1 MRLFFCFKTKHL
13 TDITVFFTGI
23 YIFAPCLFRTREMEQ
38 LQIDKMLDEKGYI
51 EETIDPSLKL
61 VEEIKRLKKEKNAV
75 ILSHFYVEGELQ
87 DIADYVG
94 DSLGLAQAAA
104 KVDADIIVFVGVHF
118 MAETAKIINPDKKV
132 ILPDLKASCSL
143 AESAPAE
150 EFAAFKAKYPDHKV
164 ITYVN
169 ATAALKTMS
178 DIVCTSANAQKIVDS
193 FPKDEKLIFAPD
205 KNLGNYINSITGR
218 SMVLWDGACMVH
230 EQYSVEKIVDLMDA
244 HPDAEFIAHPECE
257 KPVLLLAKHIGST
270 TALLNYV
277 QSSDAKKFIVATES
291 GILHQMT
298 KACPDKVF
306 IPAPSNDST
315 CACNDCEYMKLN
327 SLQKLYICLKH
338 EQPEVTLPQEVIEK
352 ARIPIQRM
360 LEISK

>member
-1 MRLFFCFKTKHL
+1 MRPIFRELSEK
-13 TDITVFFTGI
+13 IT
-23 YIFAPCLFRTREMEQ
+23 MEQ
-38 LQIDKMLDEKGYI
+38 LVINQMLEEKGFI
-51 EETIDPSLKL
+51 EETIDPKMRL
-61 VEEIKRLKKEKNAV
+61 VEEINRLKKEKNAV
-75 ILSHFYVEGELQ
+75 ILSHFYVEGDLQ

-104 KVDADIIVFVGVHF
+104 KTEAEMIVFVGVHF
-118 MAETAKIINPDKKV
+118 MAETAKIINPAKKV

-143 AESAPAE
+143 AESAPANK
-150 EFAAFKAKYPDHKV
+150 FAAFKAQYPDHKV
-164 ITYVN
+164 VTYIN

-178 DIVCTSANAQKIVDS
+178 DIVCTSANAKQIVES
-193 FPKDEKLIFAPD
+193 FPRDQKLIFAPD

-218 SMVLWDGACMVH
+218 EMVLWDGACMVH
-230 EQYSVEKIVDLMDA
+230 EQYSVEKIIELMEQ

-270 TALLNYV
+270 TSLLKYV
-277 QSSDAKKFIVATES
+277 QKSDNKKFIVATES

-298 KACPDKVF
+298 KACPNKIF
-306 IPAPSNDST
+306 IPAPSADST
-315 CACNDCEYMKLN
+315 CACNDCSYMKLN
-327 SLQKLYICLKH
+327 SLQKLFICLKY
-338 EQPEVTLPQEVIEK
+338 EQPEITLSNDVIEK